1 MTTTEMLRENV
12 RKYIDNADENSLRRV
27 QAILEIDQSGEWWN
41 DDQFVRELDSRY
53 EALESGADKGLT
65 LEQLKVSIE
74 NHKQKKRGK

>member
-1 MTTTEMLRENV
+1 MTTTEMLRESV
-12 RKYIDNADENSLRRV
+12 RKYIDSADENSLRRV

-65 LEQLKVSIE
+65 LEQLKISIE
-74 NHKQKKRGK
+74 SHKRKKRDQ